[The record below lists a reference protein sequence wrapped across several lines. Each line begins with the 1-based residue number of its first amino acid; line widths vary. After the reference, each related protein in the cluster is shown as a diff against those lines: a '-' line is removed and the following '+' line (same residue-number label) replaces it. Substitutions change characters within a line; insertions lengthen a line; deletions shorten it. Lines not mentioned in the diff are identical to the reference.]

1 MGWDYAKSRSGDRK
15 VAPIGLVEEDIMNYI
30 ADESNRDIG
39 VLAFRGIGKTHIVIA
54 YAAWCLW
61 NDPEMKIV
69 IISKSQGEA
78 KKSLNMLRSLFQDID
93 FLHHLMPQ
101 KGQHD
106 SAEKLQVGPAK
117 SSRQPSVTALGVSG
131 QIPGNRSHLIIADD
145 IEDKENTKTLE
156 SRDNLYE
163 RTHEFMA
170 LGYPGVSRVIV
181 IGTYH
186 NDDSLYMRM
195 AKSGYKFRTWPAEYL
210 DDSDPEIEIEG
221 YAPMLR
227 RHIHEGKVRV
237 GDATCPHRFSKEE
250 LKRQRSKGRSHYYR
264 QFLLISNVADAL
276 RYPLKLSDFIVHHV
290 DMDMAP
296 TSIMWGE
303 RDHNGSTAI
312 EGADMLGQTGDR
324 LHRAAF
330 VDMTTTKPYTQTYMV
345 VDPAGAGDDRVGVT
359 VISELAGRLWV
370 KHVGTLKGGHD
381 PATLAEIAQIAR
393 RTRTNYVWVEKN
405 WGGGMY
411 RSQLEPVLQ
420 DHFTEGDPENNIKPW
435 SCGVDEFQSRG
446 QKETRIIDAVEPAL
460 SGHRIIIS
468 KEMLAATP
476 GLSPDHEFA
485 YQMTRITRQ
494 PKCLRHDDAIDA
506 FASCV
511 SLFTE
516 DISVSTERAQERY
529 KSTEHVFDGDY
540 RGLGPRMERM
550 FARGNRDA
558 RWFRV

>member
-1 MGWDYAKSRSGDRK
+1 MHDEELFDLIRSTLLKYCNEGEPLTDENGYVICTGGEVIEDENGKRVLHNPTICRKPPSASQVANGIKLLQMQPRQHFHPQNRLRAHSRRPQTRVISRSRFSVTWSPSLTSRRTSLADFEVDDLKSDFVRFCLVVWRIMGWDYAKSRSGDRK

-290 DMDMAP
+290 DMDM
-296 TSIMWGE
+296 
-303 RDHNGSTAI
+303 
-312 EGADMLGQTGDR
+312 GA
-324 LHRAAF
+324 H
-330 VDMTTTKPYTQTYMV
+330 VD
-345 VDPAGAGDDRVGVT
+345 
-359 VISELAGRLWV
+359 
-370 KHVGTLKGGHD
+370 HVG
-381 PATLAEIAQIAR
+381 
-393 RTRTNYVWVEKN
+393 
-405 WGGGMY
+405 
-411 RSQLEPVLQ
+411 
-420 DHFTEGDPENNIKPW
+420 
-435 SCGVDEFQSRG
+435 
-446 QKETRIIDAVEPAL
+446 
-460 SGHRIIIS
+460 
-468 KEMLAATP
+468 
-476 GLSPDHEFA
+476 
-485 YQMTRITRQ
+485 
-494 PKCLRHDDAIDA
+494 
-506 FASCV
+506 
-511 SLFTE
+511 
-516 DISVSTERAQERY
+516 RA
-529 KSTEHVFDGDY
+529 
-540 RGLGPRMERM
+540 
-550 FARGNRDA
+550 
-558 RWFRV
+558 